1 MEKND
6 DTTIQITCP
15 CCQAKLSID
24 PSLKAVLSHEP
35 PPKTGAVT
43 DLTEAVQALKGKA
56 TEREARF
63 LQSVEAEKGKGK
75 VLERKFQEAFK
86 KAKDEP
92 ITRTPR
98 PFDFD

>member
-1 MEKND
+1 MGKD
-6 DTTIQITCP
+6 QVTTVEVICP
-15 CCQAKLSID
+15 CCQAKLIID

-35 PPKTGAVT
+35 PPKASAVT

-56 TEREARF
+56 SEREARF
-63 LQSVEAEKGKGK
+63 LQSVEAEKEKGK